1 MTFAP
6 KKLEW
11 RAAPT
16 YGPGAPLT
24 SGPLGGGQSVTKNHR
39 DAENLII
46 QRRQEEEMAKQQA
59 HRAPPQLQRPMHVR
73 APPSGPGIGR
83 PLPASVDVR
92 EMAYRVQRELERMLL
107 DGTGFIKFEGC
118 LPHAG
123 EPAER
128 LSVEDRMTRAVELA
142 ARLVWPG
149 RSTAP
154 LTMDPDGTA
163 NPHAA
168 AVDQTPFL
176 NPNKHFSYFAG
187 LKSQQPKS
195 KSHIYFIKVD
205 AACNDYARTSTRAS
219 PLRWNVLYAAACE
232 FAPSLT
238 LSDVL

>member
-1 MTFAP
+1 MDQVHRSPPVLLVGGRVLP
-6 KKLEW
+6 KTTAMQK
-11 RAAPT
+11 
-16 YGPGAPLT
+16 T
-24 SGPLGGGQSVTKNHR
+24 SSFSAGRKRRWQSS
-39 DAENLII
+39 
-46 QRRQEEEMAKQQA
+46 RRTG
-59 HRAPPQLQRPMHVR
+59 APPQLQRPMHVR

-107 DGTGFIKFEGC
+107 DGTGFIKFEAVSYRT
-118 LPHAG
+118 LS

-142 ARLVWPG
+142 ASARMARQVDGSFDYGVPMGRAPTRTRLP
-149 RSTAP
+149 
-154 LTMDPDGTA
+154 
-163 NPHAA
+163 
-168 AVDQTPFL
+168 VDQTPFL

-238 LSDVL
+238 LSDAL